1 MKEKCSLKM
10 KKIALVK
17 WSIDRTDGGLKVATS
32 LANELSAMYE
42 VHLLSM
48 ISTEKNFFSLKQSVR
63 YQNLSPKKISMSKNF
78 LDAIKLLR
86 NYLKEQSIDIV
97 FGIGM
102 SMNTVGVVSTI
113 GLKTKFVSCDHTNSI
128 VDIDTKVKKIQRYI
142 GAKFADKLITL
153 TQEDCENYIKKYG
166 VPEEKICY
174 IYNWKEDPLSNLTY
188 NIDATKIVTVG
199 RFDSQKGYD
208 YLVQIAKKVLTKKSD
223 WTWEIYGS
231 GNQDEVDKIRNL
243 INENNLQDK
252 LYIKGLEK
260 NQDLIYG
267 DKGIYVMT
275 SRYEGLPLVLLEAQ
289 QYNLPIVSFSCPTG
303 PNEIVENGV
312 NGYLIDCYDV
322 EAMSNR
328 LLELMNDKDLRNRF
342 SSHAKDNIEKF
353 NKDRIIHQWIDLI
366 EEVSGGKNV

>member
-1 MKEKCSLKM
+1 MKGKCSLKM

-32 LANELSAMYE
+32 LANELSTMYE

-48 ISTEKNFFSLKQSVR
+48 ISTENNFFSLKQSVR
-63 YQNLSPKKISMSKNF
+63 YQNLSSKKISMSKNF
-78 LDAIKLLR
+78 LEAVKLLR
-86 NYLKEQSIDIV
+86 NYLKEENIDIV

-102 SMNTVGVVSTI
+102 SMNTVGVASTI
-113 GLKTKFVSCDHTNSI
+113 GLRTKFVSCDHTNSI

-142 GAKFADKLITL
+142 GAKFADKLVTL
-153 TQEDCENYIKKYG
+153 TQEDRENYIKKYG
-166 VPEEKICY
+166 VSDERICY
-174 IYNWKEDPLSNLTY
+174 IYNWKEAALSEVSY
-188 NIDATKIVTVG
+188 NKKSTKIVTVG
-199 RFDSQKGYD
+199 RFDYQKGYD
-208 YLVQIAKKVLTKKSD
+208 YLVQVAKKVLAKRFD

-243 INENNLQDK
+243 INENDLQDK
-252 LYIKGLEK
+252 LVIKGLEK

-303 PNEIVENGV
+303 PNEIIEDGV
-312 NGYLIDCYDV
+312 NGYLVECYNTDKLS
-322 EAMSNR
+322 EK
-328 LLELMNDKDLRNRF
+328 LLELMEDEVLRQSF
-342 SSHAKDNIEKF
+342 SEHAKDNLDKF
-353 NKDRIIHQWIDLI
+353 NKDKILKQWLELI
-366 EEVSGGKNV
+366 ETI

>member
-1 MKEKCSLKM
+1 MKGKCSLKM

-32 LANELSAMYE
+32 LANELSTMYE

-48 ISTEKNFFSLKQSVR
+48 ISTENNFFSLKQSVR
-63 YQNLSPKKISMSKNF
+63 YQNLSSKKISMSKNF
-78 LDAIKLLR
+78 LEAVKLLR
-86 NYLKEQSIDIV
+86 NYLKEENIDIV

-102 SMNTVGVVSTI
+102 SMNTVGVASTI

-142 GAKFADKLITL
+142 GAKFADKLVTL
-153 TQEDCENYIKKYG
+153 TQEDRENYIKKYS
-166 VPEEKICY
+166 VPEERICY
-174 IYNWKEDPLSNLTY
+174 IYNWKEASLSDASY
-188 NIDATKIVTVG
+188 NKNSTKIVTVG
-199 RFDSQKGYD
+199 RFDYQKGYD
-208 YLVQIAKKVLTKKSD
+208 YLVQVAKKVFVKRSD

-243 INENNLQDK
+243 INENDLQDK
-252 LYIKGLEK
+252 LVIKGLEK

-289 QYNLPIVSFSCPTG
+289 QYNIPIVSFRCPTG
-303 PNEIVENGV
+303 PNEIVEDGV
-312 NGYLIDCYDV
+312 NGYLIDCYDTDK
-322 EAMSNR
+322 MCDR
-328 LLELMNDKDLRNRF
+328 ILELMEDSNLRSSFSNHAMDNMDKFD
-342 SSHAKDNIEKF
+342 KEKIL
-353 NKDRIIHQWIDLI
+353 KQWIELI
-366 EEVSGGKNV
+366 ETIYEIR